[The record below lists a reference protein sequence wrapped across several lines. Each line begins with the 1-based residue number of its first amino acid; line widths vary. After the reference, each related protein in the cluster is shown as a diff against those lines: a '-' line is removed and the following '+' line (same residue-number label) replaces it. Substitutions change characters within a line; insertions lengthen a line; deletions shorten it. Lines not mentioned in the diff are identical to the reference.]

1 MFPLARKQELRE
13 LVESYDAQVE
23 ELRRKLHDAENEAA
37 QANSSLATTEK
48 ELERALPFEKEVK
61 EKNLL
66 IGKLRHEA
74 VTLNEHLTRALKFL
88 RKGKLEDNVDR

>member
-1 MFPLARKQELRE
+1 LRE

-37 QANSSLATTEK
+37 QANSTIAATEK
-48 ELERALPFEKEVK
+48 ELKRALPFEKEVK

-74 VTLNEHLTRALKFL
+74 VTLNEHLTKALRFL
-88 RKGKLEDNVDR
+88 KKGKLEDNVDR